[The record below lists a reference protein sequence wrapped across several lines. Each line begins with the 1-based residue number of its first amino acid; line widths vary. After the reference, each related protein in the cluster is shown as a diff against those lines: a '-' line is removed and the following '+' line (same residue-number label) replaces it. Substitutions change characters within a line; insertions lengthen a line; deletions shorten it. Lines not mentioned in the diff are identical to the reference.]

1 MNGLAVVILA
11 AGQGKRMKSTL
22 PKVLHRVAGVPML
35 RYALDIAQRLNPD
48 VIIPVIGHKREQVRG
63 FLTTQEHRPLRIVE
77 QPAQRGTGDA
87 LMVTRSAVGKSIQ
100 TILILN
106 GDVPL
111 LTDRTIERLIA
122 IQNTEQPSMT
132 MLTATIPN
140 PTGYGRI
147 VRSERNRVGKIVEEG
162 GASPQEREISEINV
176 GTYASTPSFL
186 FSALNEIQPE
196 NAQNEYYLTDAVE
209 IAVQKGNGVA
219 ALLLDDPAEAH
230 GVNSRADLANVDG
243 VFRGRIR
250 ERVMAGG
257 VTLVDP
263 QSTYIDY
270 DVEIGQDTVVYPHAA
285 LEGTTNI
292 GEQCVIRSG
301 VRITDSVL
309 GRAVTVLD
317 SSVIS
322 DSHIRDD
329 VVVGPFAHLR
339 PGSVLER
346 KSKVGNFVEVKKTV
360 LGQGSKANHLSYLG
374 DSRIG
379 CNVNIGAG
387 TITCNYDGVE
397 KHETIIED
405 DTFVGSNS
413 ALVAPVTIGSGA
425 LIAAGST
432 ITKDV
437 PPENLGIAR
446 SNQVNKSAKGLK
458 RKRT

>member
-1 MNGLAVVILA
+1 M
-11 AGQGKRMKSTL
+11 R
-22 PKVLHRVAGVPML
+22 L
-35 RYALDIAQRLNPD
+35 RSQCR
-48 VIIPVIGHKREQVRG
+48 KE
-63 FLTTQEHRPLRIVE
+63 T
-77 QPAQRGTGDA
+77 
-87 LMVTRSAVGKSIQ
+87 
-100 TILILN
+100 
-106 GDVPL
+106 
-111 LTDRTIERLIA
+111 
-122 IQNTEQPSMT
+122 
-132 MLTATIPN
+132 
-140 PTGYGRI
+140 
-147 VRSERNRVGKIVEEG
+147 
-162 GASPQEREISEINV
+162 
-176 GTYASTPSFL
+176 
-186 FSALNEIQPE
+186 
-196 NAQNEYYLTDAVE
+196 
-209 IAVQKGNGVA
+209 GVA

-285 LEGTTNI
+285 IEGTTNI

-387 TITCNYDGVE
+387 TIICNYDGVE

-437 PPENLGIAR
+437 PPREFGHRAIE
-446 SNQVNKSAKGLK
+446 SGEQVSERIKAKTDIG
-458 RKRT
+458 